1 MISFDNFSVQNKT
14 NNQRLVNQLSF
25 ELDEGKILGVIGE
38 SGSGKTLMSMAGTGL
53 MKATNL
59 SYTGAVHYSG
69 ITGSLPQLE
78 SEELKAFLKH
88 KVAYIFQEPMS
99 ALNGVYTILKQWQ
112 FFHPNTEYNVF
123 VTALKDVG
131 FSNPEETLKKYP
143 HQLSGGQLQRI
154 CIASAFLK
162 NCPLI
167 IADEITTALD
177 PDNAQNINRL
187 LKEMIAKHRCSVL
200 YISHDLNLVKDFCDD
215 ILVLYK
221 GEKQE
226 FGSVSHVFNHPE
238 SNYTKALLG
247 CMPKLADRNYYLPTV
262 RDIEEKK
269 KLKQRP
275 IKKLASAD
283 RLLEVENLAFGY
295 TSDSLVFKNLS
306 FKLSVGESLGIQ
318 GNSGSGKS
326 TLAKCIAGILHPQA
340 GSIRINKQD
349 INSDTKANKEWYNAI
364 QYVFQDPQSALNPR
378 LTVKQQLKDAIQ
390 YSTDTNQSVSDLLE
404 MVALDDSYAD
414 KYPHQLSGGQKQ
426 RVNIAKSLAKKPQV
440 IVLDES
446 IAALDL
452 SVQASVLNLLNQLQE
467 TFGIAYLFISHDHEI
482 LDYFCDRRIQL
493 G

>member
-1 MISFDNFSVQNKT
+1 MISFDNFSVINKL
-14 NNQRLVNQLSF
+14 NNQVLVNNLSF
-25 ELDEGKILGVIGE
+25 ELNEGKILGVIGE

-53 MKATNL
+53 MKAPNL
-59 SYTGAVHYSG
+59 SYSGGVHYNG
-69 ITGSLPQLE
+69 IAESLPQLE
-78 SEELKAFLKH
+78 AEELQAFLKH

-112 FFHPNTEYNVF
+112 FFHPNTEYNAF

-131 FSNPEETLKKYP
+131 FSHPEETLKKYP

-177 PDNAQNINRL
+177 PANAQNINRL
-187 LKEMIAKHRCSVL
+187 LSELIAKHQCSVL

-215 ILVLYK
+215 ILVLYQ
-221 GEKQE
+221 GTKQE
-226 FGSVSHVFNHPE
+226 FGSVADVFNQPK

-247 CMPKLADRNYYLPTV
+247 CMPKHADKNYYLPTV
-262 RDIEEKK
+262 KDIEEKTEIK
-269 KLKQRP
+269 RRP
-275 IKKLASAD
+275 VKHLDTAQT
-283 RLLEVENLAFGY
+283 LLTVENLSFGY
-295 TSDSLVFKNLS
+295 TSNSLVFENLS
-306 FKLSVGESLGIQ
+306 FDLKVGESLGIQ

-340 GSIRINKQD
+340 GSISIN
-349 INSDTKANKEWYNAI
+349 NLNVNTATKANKEWFNAI

-378 LTVKQQLKDAIQ
+378 LTVKQQLNDAIL
-390 YSTDTNQSVSDLLE
+390 YSTDASQTVTTLLN
-404 MVALDDSYAD
+404 MVALDPSYAD

-426 RVNIAKSLAKKPQV
+426 RINIAKSLAKKPQV

-493 G
+493 S